1 MNKRLDQGLYFCAN
15 YLAIM
20 TRLKKLLPKIVS
32 DYNTEERMILRDYL
46 ALQRTYLANERT
58 LFSYMRSGLY
68 LIVAAVAFLR
78 LKDLELESLAYSL
91 FGISLLMIVFGVVR
105 YMTLHRK
112 LKKLYRQGKE
122 INQQ

>member
-1 MNKRLDQGLYFCAN
+1 
-15 YLAIM
+15 M
-20 TRLKKLLPKIVS
+20 TRLKKLLPRIVS
-32 DYNTEERMILRDYL
+32 DYNTEERIILRDFL

-78 LKDLELESLAYSL
+78 LKDLELEGLAYSL
-91 FGISLLMIVFGVVR
+91 LGISLFMITFGIVR

-112 LKKLYRQGKE
+112 LKKLYRQGKDFQDRE
-122 INQQ
+122 NQNEL

>member
-1 MNKRLDQGLYFCAN
+1 
-15 YLAIM
+15 M

-91 FGISLLMIVFGVVR
+91 FGISLFMIVFGVVR
-105 YMTLHRK
+105 YMILHRK